1 MDLFLVEHIRQNDR
15 LRRVHPDGWTYS
27 WAVEADTTRRA
38 GEAVEFVIHA
48 AFRGVKALFAAAFD
62 ALRGPTEVP
71 VRVAARRQHV
81 DLAARNDDRAAA

>member
-15 LRRVHPDGWTYS
+15 LRRVHPDGWIYS
-27 WAVEADTTRRA
+27 WTVEAETTRRA
-38 GEAVEFVIHA
+38 GEAVEFLINGLV
-48 AFRGVKALFAAAFD
+48 RGVKAVVVAAFG
-62 ALRGPTEVP
+62 ALRGPTSVP